1 MGTGVT
7 GGGVSATGR
16 EVEVGDGIPGG
27 AVGIGTSVGVAAR
40 DAGAGVGTEVGVFG
54 MGVGTGVA
62 GGVVGTGTAVAGALV
77 GWPASEQ
84 ATSAIA
90 TAMSIV
96 VYMMRGVIFSGSTSC
111 FACT

>member
-1 MGTGVT
+1 M
-7 GGGVSATGR
+7 

-27 AVGIGTSVGVAAR
+27 GVGTGTSVGVAAR

-62 GGVVGTGTAVAGALV
+62 GGVVGTGTAAMGVPV
-77 GWPASEQ
+77 GWLLSEQ

-96 VYMMRGVIFSGSTSC
+96 VYMIRGVMFGGSTSC
-111 FACT
+111 FAYI